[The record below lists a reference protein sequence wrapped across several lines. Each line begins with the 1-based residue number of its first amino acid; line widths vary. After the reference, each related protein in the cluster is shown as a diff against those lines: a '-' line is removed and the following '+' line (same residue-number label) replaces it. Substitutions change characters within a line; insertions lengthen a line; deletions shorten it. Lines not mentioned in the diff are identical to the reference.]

1 LSNAALTSTWHHE
14 RRGYVRCR
22 TIGHSWFDYDSLWT
36 PQFGVPLTLRCER
49 CGTERRD
56 TLSSYGQLLAR
67 HYHKP
72 QGYDLTKGEPR
83 LSRDDFRMVLLA
95 IRQEEALR
103 RGDLVEDDVEDAS

>member
-1 LSNAALTSTWHHE
+1 VTIAALESTWHHE

-56 TLSSYGQLLAR
+56 TINNRTGQLLAR

-72 QGYDLTKGEPR
+72 KGYDLTKGEPR
-83 LSRDDFRMVLLA
+83 LRKDDFRIILMT
-95 IRQEEALR
+95 IRMEEASR
-103 RGDLVEDDVEDAS
+103 QAQQGETA